1 MAEEEKG
8 MGEWVL
14 WAVFQACI
22 VVYGVLGVRHQ
33 IEKMPM
39 DAMGELSVLLWVM
52 IGLAVFLFLA
62 GYFGGGLFPSALAR
76 GILRWAV
83 YNCIAVLGL
92 VLAFLGFPT
101 ITWVGFPLAATAL
114 MVFHRPVR
122 TT

>member
-1 MAEEEKG
+1 VAEEERG
-8 MGEWVL
+8 VGEWVL
-14 WAVFQACI
+14 WGVFQACI
-22 VVYGVLGVRHQ
+22 VVYGVMGIRHQ
-33 IEKMPM
+33 IERMPM

-52 IGLAVFLFLA
+52 IGLAVLLFLA

-101 ITWVGFPLAATAL
+101 VTWVGFPLAATAL
-114 MVFHRPVR
+114 MVVHKPAR